1 MVEEKGNVVVEEEGT
16 AMAEVCRRTTQMR
29 PIVMTTTTV
38 EVAMD
43 VKAAVKVE
51 KEALGRA

>member
-16 AMAEVCRRTTQMR
+16 AMAEVCSRTTQMR

-38 EVAMD
+38 AMD
-43 VKAAVKVE
+43 VKAAAKVE